1 METVLLITPWFTLLC
16 KQKRSAWAQCQTWRV
31 YQIPGDTVI
40 VCVKICNSVSVWIM
54 HSTVFCDAN
63 LLPVILQ
70 SPQSLMP
77 VCCQSS
83 YRVHNLWCQLVA
95 CHPTESTIFDASLLP
110 VILQS
115 PQSLMAACCRSVYI
129 PQIVASHHTVST
141 IFCDASLLPVI
152 VQSPQSV
159 CCIVL
164 LTLCIIILRSRHDY
178 QKIAPCGI
186 IKVCL
191 FFNWIELLCC
201 RLFAGSSYRDKI
213 VCDASL
219 LPVTQSAQSSVMPA
233 CCQSSYRVR
242 SVILMPLLGSHYI

>member
-1 METVLLITPWFTLLC
+1 MPMGRKIISARRVGHFGPMLCVSGNFGLYKEYGLNSTHDVETVLLITPWFTLLC

-95 CHPTESTIFDASLLP
+95 CHPTESTIFDRSLL
-110 VILQS
+110 Q
-115 PQSLMAACCRSVYI
+115 
-129 PQIVASHHTVST
+129 VSIHST
-141 IFCDASLLPVI
+141 
-152 VQSPQSV
+152 
-159 CCIVL
+159 
-164 LTLCIIILRSRHDY
+164 
-178 QKIAPCGI
+178 
-186 IKVCL
+186 
-191 FFNWIELLCC
+191 N
-201 RLFAGSSYRDKI
+201 
-213 VCDASL
+213 
-219 LPVTQSAQSSVMPA
+219 
-233 CCQSSYRVR
+233 CCQSSH
-242 SVILMPLLGSHYI
+242 SVHDLWCQLVASHGTESTVCLLYCSLNFMYYYFTIPPLLPKHCPLWDE